1 MGRDGLG
8 PEDLR
13 RPVMKTRVRR
23 GDPERERQW
32 QTAVEQWRQS
42 GQSVGDFC
50 RAQGLKASAFYF
62 WKRELTR
69 RHPQAGTR
77 GRSDRRRP
85 ASKTSKRAGV
95 VMPMR
100 ALSPVVPGR
109 PQGERAG
116 FLPVRLVPPAVAENS
131 GGLEIAL
138 AGGHVIRVRPGVDR
152 QTLAD
157 VLAVLEAR
165 PC

>member
-8 PEDLR
+8 PRNLR

-77 GRSDRRRP
+77 GRSDRRRS
-85 ASKTSKRAGV
+85 ARKTPKPVRV
-95 VMPMR
+95 VTPVHP
-100 ALSPVVPGR
+100 LSPVVPGR